1 MELEQYYLD
10 FYQPQYNSRKIVDS
24 NRGIKRSEEFKRNLS
39 KLKSG
44 IPHTEERKRKLSESN
59 KANENHMLRL
69 KLSGKPIYKICKQTL
84 LPIKLYISMAE
95 AARQNN
101 MSKNAIASAARGV
114 TKSSCGFL
122 WKYKEDYDVYI
133 GRGSVWGNPFAIGE
147 HGTREEV
154 IELYRAHLWKMLK
167 KGSITKQDLLDLD
180 GKRLGCFCKPQT

>member
-122 WKYKEDYDVYI
+122 WKYKEDYD
-133 GRGSVWGNPFAIGE
+133 
-147 HGTREEV
+147 
-154 IELYRAHLWKMLK
+154 
-167 KGSITKQDLLDLD
+167 KQNNINNA
-180 GKRLGCFCKPQT
+180 